1 MNGIIHLGG
10 RGINGLRFLALS
22 CISRYII
29 AAKLVAALRRGDGA
43 IISIK
48 AAGSATSLDADDIE
62 LKKLKTISFFGILP
76 LPLECPDWPP
86 TANAMREGAIH
97 DVFAQEFEPRTG
109 VPYYH
114 FYPGLVNTNS
124 METYQVG
131 FLFYYLIKFL
141 SLFVGYTPIQWAPV
155 PVSVALKRPSYT
167 TLSEKG
173 TEAPVK
179 AAIRETELRNKVL
192 VFFEKASGLQLGG
205 D

>member
-1 MNGIIHLGG
+1 
-10 RGINGLRFLALS
+10 
-22 CISRYII
+22 
-29 AAKLVAALRRGDGA
+29 
-43 IISIK
+43 
-48 AAGSATSLDADDIE
+48 
-62 LKKLKTISFFGILP
+62 
-76 LPLECPDWPP
+76 
-86 TANAMREGAIH
+86 
-97 DVFAQEFEPRTG
+97 
-109 VPYYH
+109 
-114 FYPGLVNTNS
+114 

-141 SLFVGYTPIQWAPV
+141 SLFVGYSPIQWAPV